1 VPGVDFNAV
10 RAEIT
15 MEQDLTLLRFG
26 PVHRSGEQ
34 RCGACPL
41 HGSASGRSRSLS
53 VNVAIGCT
61 AIAVAATVTSS
72 TIGPPPAICRAM
84 RLPSTCATGLVE
96 TCPGFV
102 AGESPLRGHG
112 GKATRLQAQQR
123 RGHRYSRYWS

>member
-41 HGSASGRSRSLS
+41 HGSASGRSRSFS

-61 AIAVAATVTSS
+61 AIAVAATVTNL
-72 TIGPPPAICRAM
+72 TFGAPPSICRSIQAAIDLCH
-84 RLPSTCATGLVE
+84 RLGRDVPWV
-96 TCPGFV
+96 
-102 AGESPLRGHG
+102 
-112 GKATRLQAQQR
+112 R
-123 RGHRYSRYWS
+123 RW